1 MRITYLL
8 FLGSLFL
15 LTSVQKEEAD
25 PPNIIFIMVDD
36 LGYADLG
43 CYGQQVIQTPRI
55 DALAAEGI
63 RFTQCYAGSTVCAPS
78 RSVLITGQ
86 HTGHTTVR
94 GNMGIGGVIGLG
106 GAAGRIPL
114 QAQDTTIAELLKTA
128 GYTTGMIGKWG
139 LGEPATTG
147 MPDQQGFD
155 YFYGYLNQ
163 RRAHTYFPDY
173 VWRNDQRVEF
183 PENENSRHNDY
194 IQNHFLA
201 ESLDFIERH
210 HKEPFFLYLPYTLP
224 HDEYE
229 IDHQGRFADSTHWTE
244 PERTYAAMVERM
256 DRDVGRV
263 LDQLDKYGL
272 AENTMVF
279 FCSDNGAA
287 QRWDGRF
294 DSSGPLRGRKRDLY
308 EGGIRVPMIVRFPG
322 QIAAGSSS
330 DLPWTFAD
338 VLPTLCA
345 IANVKPPVNIDGSNL
360 WGHFMGQVSEAPL
373 YDRTLYWEFHERG
386 FQQAVRK
393 SNYKA
398 IRLGPDQAWEL
409 YNLYNDPGE
418 EENIAEK
425 FPLITKELSGEAT
438 KEHVPSHFFPILR
451 EGVRRK
457 VVLIGDSTVKNGSK
471 DEDLCGWG
479 EVLTPFFDTTKVEII
494 NQARGGRS
502 SKTYLKEGLWAETL
516 AMVGEGDF
524 VIMQFGHNDGGPIFT
539 QKERGSLLGTGE
551 GFQIEKLSSTDQA
564 DTVHT
569 YGWYL
574 RQYIRDTKAK
584 GAIPIVCSM
593 VPRNRWVDGAVER
606 TADSY
611 GGWAAQ
617 VAREEQTYFI
627 DLNENVAAIY
637 DTIGEEQLWKQYF
650 KEDHTHTT
658 CYGAEL
664 NAKSVA
670 LGLRELPYC
679 PLATFLNLPK

>member
-8 FLGSLFL
+8 FLGSLLL

-25 PPNIIFIMVDD
+25 PPNIIFIMADD

-43 CYGQQVIQTPRI
+43 CYGQQSIQTPRI
-55 DALAAEGI
+55 DALATEGM

-94 GNMGIGGVIGLG
+94 GNMGIGGVVGLG

-114 QAQDTTIAELLKTA
+114 QEQDTTIAELLQTA

-155 YFYGYLNQ
+155 YFYGFLNQ

-173 VWRNDQRVEF
+173 VWRNDQRVDL
-183 PENENSRHNDY
+183 PANEGAQHKDY
-194 IQNHFLA
+194 IQNHFLS

-210 HKEPFFLYLPYTLP
+210 QKDPFFLYLPYSLP
-224 HDEYE
+224 HDEFE
-229 IDHQGRFADSTHWTE
+229 IDDQGRFADSTHWTE
-244 PERTYAAMVERM
+244 PERIYAAMVERL
-256 DRDVGRV
+256 DRDVGLV

-287 QRWDGRF
+287 ERWDGRF
-294 DSSGPLRGRKRDLY
+294 DSSGSLRGRKRDLY

-345 IANVKPPVNIDGSNL
+345 TAGIEPPVNIDGSNL
-360 WGHFMGQVSEAPL
+360 WGHF
-373 YDRTLYWEFHERG
+373 
-386 FQQAVRK
+386 
-393 SNYKA
+393 
-398 IRLGPDQAWEL
+398 
-409 YNLYNDPGE
+409 
-418 EENIAEK
+418 
-425 FPLITKELSGEAT
+425 
-438 KEHVPSHFFPILR
+438 
-451 EGVRRK
+451 
-457 VVLIGDSTVKNGSK
+457 
-471 DEDLCGWG
+471 
-479 EVLTPFFDTTKVEII
+479 
-494 NQARGGRS
+494 
-502 SKTYLKEGLWAETL
+502 
-516 AMVGEGDF
+516 
-524 VIMQFGHNDGGPIFT
+524 
-539 QKERGSLLGTGE
+539 TG
-551 GFQIEKLSSTDQA
+551 QA

-574 RQYIRDTKAK
+574 QQYVRDTKAK

-593 VPRNRWVDGAVER
+593 VPRNRWVDGTIER

-650 KEDHTHTT
+650 KGDHTHTT

-679 PLATFLNLPK
+679 PLATYLNLPE